1 MPGRG
6 RKGQDQQRERQEQ
19 RTNFHELPQKIIVI
33 KDIMT
38 TQDGKKRV
46 IVTLDADLLN
56 QFDALCR
63 ERGQCRANAIEA
75 MMRRYLARQVRSER
89 KEREICW
96 DPDRMI
102 LHALAVQKDVRA
114 LSSAL
119 DRHEDLLMGQGHVR
133 PVLLALATE
142 IALKA
147 WQCRE
152 RKGPPDHGHDLVEL
166 FDALSEDARERL
178 QAQLPEWPWPL
189 GARWSDLARDP
200 FGGKRCERPTLL
212 FRLG

>member
-1 MPGRG
+1 
-6 RKGQDQQRERQEQ
+6 
-19 RTNFHELPQKIIVI
+19 
-33 KDIMT
+33 MT

-63 ERGQCRANAIEA
+63 ERGQCRAHAIEA
-75 MMRRYLARQVRSER
+75 MMRRSLARQVRSER

-102 LHALAVQKDVRA
+102 LHALAVQKDARA

-142 IALKA
+142 IALTPTS
-147 WQCRE
+147 
-152 RKGPPDHGHDLVEL
+152 PPCG
-166 FDALSEDARERL
+166 
-178 QAQLPEWPWPL
+178 LPY
-189 GARWSDLARDP
+189 
-200 FGGKRCERPTLL
+200 
-212 FRLG
+212 